1 MVVHAPFMGGKR
13 TVHGR
18 RIASDLTWPLG
29 KEVRMGKRRKGLAV
43 LAAVAALALVGAA
56 CGDDDGSQTGTNGG
70 ATAQN
75 LSGTITISGSSTV
88 QPITS
93 LVAELFREDVSS
105 DVGIS
110 VDGPGTSDG
119 FVLFCDGETDIQDAS
134 RPIEEEEVRAC
145 EQNGVEYVELAVA
158 FDGITVMTN
167 PANADVSCLND
178 GDLYALFGPESNGID
193 TWDGADSLAD
203 EVGGTDGF
211 PSAPLEIT
219 APGEESGT
227 YDAFIEL
234 SGIEDIALEQGVPE
248 NEAAALR
255 TDYQSSPD
263 DNVII
268 SSMEGSDSPL
278 GFVGFA
284 FAESAGDQVKILQ
297 VDGGDGCVEPTRDTI
312 ADASY
317 PLSRTLYIYV
327 NKAKISETPAVKA
340 FVDYYMTDTGVV
352 TAVQQTGY
360 VDLPTDQIEASRS
373 TWESESAGATGGT
386 GAS

>member
-1 MVVHAPFMGGKR
+1 MR
-13 TVHGR
+13 N
-18 RIASDLTWPLG
+18 
-29 KEVRMGKRRKGLAV
+29 RRKWLTI
-43 LAAVAALALVGAA
+43 LAALAALSLVAAA
-56 CGDDDGSQTGTNGG
+56 CGDDDGGGGG
-70 ATAQN
+70 ATGTTA
-75 LSGTITISGSSTV
+75 LEGTITISGSSTV

-93 LVAELFREDVSS
+93 LVAELFNEDVS
-105 DVGIS
+105 DGVAFT

-134 RPIEEEEVRAC
+134 RPIEQEEIDAC
-145 EQNGVEYVELAVA
+145 SANGVEYIELAVA

-167 PANADVSCLND
+167 PANADVTCLNH

-193 TWDGADSLAD
+193 TWDGADALAN

-227 YDAFIEL
+227 YDAFIDL

-248 NEAAALR
+248 DEAAALR
-255 TDYQSSPD
+255 TDYQASPD

-268 SSMEGSDSPL
+268 SAMEGSDSPL

-284 FAESAGDQVKILQ
+284 FAEDAAEQVKILE
-297 VDGGDGCVEPTRDTI
+297 VDGGDGCVAPSRDTI
-312 ADASY
+312 ADGSY

-327 NKAKISETPAVKA
+327 NKGKLAESPALQA
-340 FVDYYMTDTGVV
+340 YVDYYVTDTGLVEAV
-352 TAVQQTGY
+352 TGTGY
-360 VDLPTDQIEASRS
+360 VELPADQIEATRT
-373 TWESESAGATGGT
+373 TWEAESA
-386 GAS
+386 